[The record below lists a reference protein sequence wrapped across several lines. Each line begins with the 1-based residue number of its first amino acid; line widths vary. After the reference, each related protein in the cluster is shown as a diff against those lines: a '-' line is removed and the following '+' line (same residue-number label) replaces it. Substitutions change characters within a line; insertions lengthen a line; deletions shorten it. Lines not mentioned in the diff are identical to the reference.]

1 MVTRP
6 WKILG
11 VTVPLALASLLIFV
25 IACGGTAEPQIIEK
39 EVVVEKEVI
48 KEVPVEK
55 EVIREV
61 EKQVVVEKEVPKEV
75 IKEVII
81 EKEVPKEVVREVVVV
96 ATAAPAPTAQ
106 PQIPG
111 EFGGIFIKGE
121 GRLLSGFEPTDNTCV
136 CHLTVVNG
144 VFSQVMFTDSQT
156 FEVKGEMATA
166 WNASPD
172 GKTWTF
178 KLRDDVKFHD
188 GSPLTAE
195 DVEYSMYRWMERP
208 NKVTATRNAGVR
220 FTVDSYRAVDPTTFE
235 VTLKDPDVGF
245 MPAFGNAF
253 AGVVPKHI
261 FKPADDEDRPLT
273 IEDWKG
279 AGPFMAKEFRKDE
292 FFETE
297 RNPDY
302 FVENRPFLD
311 GVRVFRMDSVS
322 TQQAA
327 IRTNRITMSSFFPG
341 WTKTESDEIKAQL
354 GEDVVVQSS
363 TPAIFYFLQFNINKA
378 PWDDVNMR
386 RAVHLA
392 IDRQKMIDL
401 VVQGA
406 GEISP
411 WYHWAWDWIV
421 PLEEIKTWEGFNPD
435 TKEQDIAE
443 AAQIVSDYTG
453 GERLKA
459 NLMCRTIDVYCDQA
473 EIIVE
478 DLKKIGI
485 DVTLES
491 FEPNA
496 GIQKWRRGD
505 FEMIGGQRTAMA
517 YDDPEAYN
525 AAFYLPG
532 AGNNGVGWE
541 NEEFVALWNQEK
553 QITDQVERGKI
564 LRQMVEILREELP
577 DVPLIEP
584 AQFIVWRSDFKGW
597 KIFQTANSYSPMRD
611 VWFTK

>member
-1 MVTRP
+1 
-6 WKILG
+6 
-11 VTVPLALASLLIFV
+11 
-25 IACGGTAEPQIIEK
+25 
-39 EVVVEKEVI
+39 
-48 KEVPVEK
+48 
-55 EVIREV
+55 
-61 EKQVVVEKEVPKEV
+61 
-75 IKEVII
+75 
-81 EKEVPKEVVREVVVV
+81 
-96 ATAAPAPTAQ
+96 
-106 PQIPG
+106 
-111 EFGGIFIKGE
+111 
-121 GRLLSGFEPTDNTCV
+121 
-136 CHLTVVNG
+136 
-144 VFSQVMFTDSQT
+144 
-156 FEVKGEMATA
+156 
-166 WNASPD
+166 
-172 GKTWTF
+172 
-178 KLRDDVKFHD
+178 
-188 GSPLTAE
+188 
-195 DVEYSMYRWMERP
+195 
-208 NKVTATRNAGVR
+208 
-220 FTVDSYRAVDPTTFE
+220 
-235 VTLKDPDVGF
+235 
-245 MPAFGNAF
+245 
-253 AGVVPKHI
+253 
-261 FKPADDEDRPLT
+261 
-273 IEDWKG
+273 
-279 AGPFMAKEFRKDE
+279 MAKEFRKDE

-302 FVENRPFLD
+302 FVDNRPFLD

-327 IRTNRITMSSFFPG
+327 IRTNRITMRSFFPG
-341 WTKTESDEIKAQL
+341 WTKTEADEIKAQL
-354 GEDVVVQSS
+354 GDDVVVQSS

-435 TKEQDIAE
+435 TKEEDIAE
-443 AAQIVSDYTG
+443 AARIVSEYTG

-459 NLMCRTIDVYCDQA
+459 NLMCRTIDVYCDEG

-478 DLKKIGI
+478 DLKNIGI

-532 AGNNGVGWE
+532 PGTTVSAGRTTISSPSGTRKSRLRTKSSAARSSARWWKSSGQNSPTCLSSNRPSSSFGGPTSKAGRYSKRPTPTAPCETSGSQSRPRTPLVSGRPA
-541 NEEFVALWNQEK
+541 FRQPAAL
-553 QITDQVERGKI
+553 
-564 LRQMVEILREELP
+564 
-577 DVPLIEP
+577 
-584 AQFIVWRSDFKGW
+584 QFFGR
-597 KIFQTANSYSPMRD
+597 
-611 VWFTK
+611 